1 MGTRPLTD
9 EERADIEKRLK
20 DELERQQLLN
30 NYIANLEQQ
39 LRDGATW
46 CYEPEAFKQ
55 ACEEIEEKAA
65 ARKKR
70 EEERKKQEEGR
81 EKQR

>member
-1 MGTRPLTD
+1 MGKRPLTD

-20 DELERQQLLN
+20 DALERQQLLN
-30 NYIANLEQQ
+30 NYIAKLEQQ
-39 LRDGATW
+39 LRYGTTW

-55 ACEEIEEKAA
+55 VCEEIEEKVAA
-65 ARKKR
+65 
-70 EEERKKQEEGR
+70 RKKQEEER